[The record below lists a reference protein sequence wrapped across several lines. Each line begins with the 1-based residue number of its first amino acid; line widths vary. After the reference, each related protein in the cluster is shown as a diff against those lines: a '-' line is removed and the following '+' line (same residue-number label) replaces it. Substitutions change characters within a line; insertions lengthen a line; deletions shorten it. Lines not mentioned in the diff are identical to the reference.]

1 MIKQSIDASN
11 INVPETSK
19 LHDQELLEELLA
31 NEDGIIIDTK
41 KEMNYIV
48 DSTSAYKNVLM
59 VYGKQTKHQ
68 RYTWGNGFIS
78 LDTWNDKVEEWSDIS
93 ENKHDKILYPV
104 KDRMG
109 STRMLT
115 DDINIDKVYDYD
127 SFGTPVETNHVND
140 QGIRSNIY
148 HYAGYIYDYATSQ
161 YCLDIIRL

>member
-1 MIKQSIDASN
+1 MGSRIKQSIDASN

-31 NEDGIIIDTK
+31 NDEGIILDTK

-48 DSTSAYKNVLM
+48 DSTSAYRNVLM
-59 VYGKQTKHQ
+59 VYGKQTKLQ

-115 DDINIDKVYDYD
+115 DNINIDKVTMQQA
-127 SFGTPVETNHVND
+127 STMSMQGT
-140 QGIRSNIY
+140 I
-148 HYAGYIYDYATSQ
+148 
-161 YCLDIIRL
+161 CLRWDDLRKRIG

>member
-1 MIKQSIDASN
+1 MGSRIKQSIDASN

-31 NEDGIIIDTK
+31 NDEGIILDTK

-48 DSTSAYKNVLM
+48 DSTFVYRNVLM
-59 VYGKQTKHQ
+59 VYGKQTKLQ

-115 DDINIDKVYDYD
+115 DNINIDKVTMQQA
-127 SFGTPVETNHVND
+127 STMSMQGT
-140 QGIRSNIY
+140 I
-148 HYAGYIYDYATSQ
+148 
-161 YCLDIIRL
+161 CLRWDDLRKRIG